1 MGKTRTNV
9 WVIVLIVFL
18 CIFAFFSL
26 LSLGLFYSVLFSG
39 EGVDEGNVAIIA
51 LDGPI
56 SVNGIGSYFDA
67 SVSSKKIIP
76 LIEKAVED
84 EKEAIIFEIN
94 SPGGSAVA
102 SYEIADA
109 IADLEIPS
117 VAVIH
122 EVGASGAYWI
132 AASADHIIA
141 NDLSMVGSIGVISSY
156 LDFSGL
162 LDDYNVSY
170 ERLVAGEFKDA
181 GSPLKKL
188 SDTERSLFQSKLD
201 LIHDVFIQQVASHR
215 SMSVEEVRVLA
226 DGFVYLGLEG
236 AENGL
241 VDSLGGMDEAEEY
254 LESELGVDVETVQY
268 KEAGSFLSL
277 FSEVMSKHG
286 FSVGL
291 GLSSG
296 MEVDNS
302 LSVLV

>member
-1 MGKTRTNV
+1 MGKSRINGWIV
-9 WVIVLIVFL
+9 VLIVFL
-18 CIFAFFSL
+18 CICAFFFI
-26 LSLGLFYSVLFSG
+26 LSFGLFFSVLFSG
-39 EGVDEGNVAIIA
+39 DSVQEGNVAVIA
-51 LDGPI
+51 LGGPI

-67 SVSSKKIIP
+67 SVSSKKVIP
-76 LIEKAVED
+76 LIKKAVED

-109 IADLEIPS
+109 IAELEIPT
-117 VAVIH
+117 VAVVH

-132 AASADHIIA
+132 AASTDYIIA
-141 NDLSMVGSIGVISSY
+141 NELSMVGSIGVISSY

-170 ERLVAGEFKDA
+170 ERLVAGEFKDT

-188 SDTERSLFQSKLD
+188 SSAERELFQHKLD
-201 LIHDVFIQQVASHR
+201 LIHDVFIEQVAEHR
-215 SMSVEEVRVLA
+215 SMSVEEVTVLA

-241 VDSLGGMDEAEEY
+241 VDTLGGMNEAEDY

-302 LSVLV
+302 LSVLT

>member
-1 MGKTRTNV
+1 MGKSKING
-9 WVIVLIVFL
+9 WMIVLIVFL
-18 CIFAFFSL
+18 CIFAFFFL
-26 LSLGLFYSVLFSG
+26 LSFGLFCSVLFSG
-39 EGVDEGNVAIIA
+39 DSVQEGNVAVIA

-67 SVSSKKIIP
+67 SVSSKKVIP

-109 IADLEIPS
+109 IAELEIPT

-132 AASADHIIA
+132 AASTDHIIA
-141 NDLSMVGSIGVISSY
+141 NELSMVGSIGVISSY

-170 ERLVAGEFKDA
+170 ERLVAGEFKDT

-188 SDTERSLFQSKLD
+188 SSSERELFQGKLD
-201 LIHDVFIQQVASHR
+201 LIHDVFISEVAEHR
-215 SMSVEEVRVLA
+215 SMSVEDVRLLA

-241 VDSLGGMDEAEEY
+241 VDTLGGMDEAEVY
-254 LESELGVDVETVQY
+254 LEGVLEGDVETVRY

-286 FSVGL
+286 FSMGL

-302 LSVLV
+302 LSVLT

>member
-1 MGKTRTNV
+1 MGKSRINGWIV
-9 WVIVLIVFL
+9 VLIVFL
-18 CIFAFFSL
+18 CICAFFFI
-26 LSLGLFYSVLFSG
+26 LSFGLFFSVLFSG
-39 EGVDEGNVAIIA
+39 DSVQEGNVAVIA

-67 SVSSKKIIP
+67 SVSSKKVIP
-76 LIEKAVED
+76 LIKKAVED

-109 IADLEIPS
+109 IAELEIPT
-117 VAVIH
+117 VAVVH

-132 AASADHIIA
+132 AASTDYIIA
-141 NDLSMVGSIGVISSY
+141 NELSMVGSIGVISSY

-170 ERLVAGEFKDA
+170 ERLVAGEFKDT

-188 SDTERSLFQSKLD
+188 SSAERELFQHKLD
-201 LIHDVFIQQVASHR
+201 LIHDVFIEQVAEHR
-215 SMSVEEVRVLA
+215 SMSVEEVTVLA

-241 VDSLGGMDEAEEY
+241 VDTLGGMNEAEDY

-302 LSVLV
+302 LSVLT